1 MKKINILK
9 SIVDFIW
16 IITAPI
22 GVPLILIFIPLI
34 FFYNFDYLNIKI
46 QGIELIVQSLFSKIL
61 IAILLLNYLLIIYSL
76 YLFRKSL
83 RYFLNAKIFDVFVIQ
98 SYRKIGIVLLI
109 SGIISFITSIVGTLY
124 FEQKFTVEL
133 GLSSNLLLIGMGLFF
148 MILSEVFIIAKSAK
162 QENDLTI

>member
-1 MKKINILK
+1 MRKINILK

-34 FFYNFDYLNIKI
+34 FFYDFADLNIKI
-46 QGIELIVQSLFSKIL
+46 QGIELIVQNLFSKIL
-61 IAILLLNYLLIIYSL
+61 TAILLLNYLLIIYSL

-83 RYFLNAKIFDVFVIQ
+83 RYFLNAKIFDAFVIN
-98 SYRKIGIVLLI
+98 SFRKIGNVLII
-109 SGIISFITSIVGTLY
+109 SGIISFITSIVGAIY
-124 FEQKFTVEL
+124 FKQKFTLEL
-133 GLSSNLLLIGMGLFF
+133 GLNSNLILIGLGLFF
-148 MILSEVFIIAKSAK
+148 MILSEVFNIAKSAK